1 VRAVHRYEV
10 PVDDQAH
17 DIELSGPIVHVS
29 CRSAGRVDIWAMTG
43 EHQPM
48 VRTFQV
54 FATEQ
59 ELPHNAAHIGTALT
73 YKSFTFV
80 WHLFEL
86 LVGTAAT

>member
-10 PVDDQAH
+10 PVDDEAH
-17 DIELSGPIVHVS
+17 DIELSGPIVHVD
-29 CRSAGRVDIWAMTG
+29 CRNPDRVEIWAVAG
-43 EHQPM
+43 EHEPM

-54 FATEQ
+54 FGAGQ
-59 ELPHNAAHIGTALT
+59 PLPDNAAHIGTALAGRGGAL
-73 YKSFTFV
+73 V